1 MCATHNV
8 KTIKVSKQL
17 MEVRLSRRR
26 AYETQRNKL
35 NRERER
41 ETVLTRRP
49 ERGRAQG
56 HNFPES
62 SVSVYIVGITIE
74 EPYQR
79 GKKRQCRL
87 HKDTEDSRVKQK
99 LYNKENY
106 IRDDIGD

>member
-1 MCATHNV
+1 MCATCNV
-8 KTIKVSKQL
+8 KAIKVSKQL
-17 MEVRLSRRR
+17 MEIRLSRRR
-26 AYETQRNKL
+26 AYITQRNKL
-35 NRERER
+35 NKER

-56 HNFPES
+56 HNFPAS
-62 SVSVYIVGITIE
+62 SVSVYIIGITIE

-87 HKDTEDSRVKQK
+87 HKDAEHSRVKQK

-106 IRDDIGD
+106 IRDDISD